1 MNWKKPLLAL
11 VLGFQVVASGM
22 HATTAEAIEVSSG
35 TVNERIQVTPG
46 VTYKDIRHGGSTP
59 QAVRVLEMNLADPYT
74 KVEVGVP
81 DPLTKRATVT
91 SQAKADTSPGHSVV
105 GAVNAG
111 FFHFDNNLPAYLL
124 AVNNTIMNLGVISSG
139 FDEYMSVPTAFGM
152 ASDGKPLIDQFAY
165 QSSVTYPGGQLPI
178 SSINKARGTNE
189 AILYTPQFSYES
201 TRTNTYGM
209 EIVVTNAS
217 KPVDQ
222 GLKFGEV
229 VTGTVQTVTPYG
241 VGNSTIPKNGFV
253 LSLQGGALAA
263 IGSQI
268 KPGTQLQ
275 LTIDME
281 QKWRNAQYILASGPM
296 LVKDGKVSM
305 TIDPNS
311 SRAKERN
318 PRTAVAVN
326 KDRSKV
332 FFVTADGRQRGYASG
347 MTLSEFAEYLVSL
360 GADRALNLDGGGST
374 TMAVREPGDIYATL
388 ANTPSQPDER
398 LVSTTL
404 EAVSTAPAGE
414 AVTLKAALTAPAI
427 ASGGTTTVS
436 VKSALDRYNN
446 VLAVNPAQVSL
457 SVEGDLAGTFNGMT
471 FTATKAGSGAIVVK
485 YGQAVAKLPLTV
497 NDTIKQIIIQPSSLP
512 IGEGSTAQLSVKG
525 VDGNGKTVALNP
537 SVLKWSV
544 SGNAGTISPSGLF
557 TAGNAK
563 EKGTIA
569 ASFNSISASIPVTVG
584 GDPITVS
591 NLDDVSQWS
600 SSAARANA
608 SIAASDVMNEGSGAL
623 KLQYDFTPA
632 KGEIAAAYA
641 NANQPMAIAGKPLSL
656 GVWVHGDGKG
666 HWLRGKIVD
675 GNGTEHTINFTEEG
689 GLNWTGW
696 KHVQA
701 PIPANAVLP
710 LTFKQIYVAEASPE
724 KQGTGA
730 IAFDQLQAVY
740 SNETSFAKPLFTDV
754 PNSHWAY
761 NEIQYWTELGVITG
775 YGDGSF
781 KPEQSLKRAHAALLL
796 AKAMKLDTSH
806 PTNPNFS
813 DVPTDHLYYDAI
825 ATIANMGIV
834 TGKQDGRFD
843 PNGTLTRAQMAA
855 ILTRAYNLTG
865 TIPQNF
871 ADVPNDFWAFKEI
884 SALAANGITTGYKE
898 DNTFRPQNAVT
909 RAQFSAFLYRI
920 LQ

>member
-1 MNWKKPLLAL
+1 MDWKKPLLAL
-11 VLGFQVVASGM
+11 VLGFQVATSGM
-22 HATTAEAIEVSSG
+22 YATTAEAIEVSSG

-91 SQAKADTSPGHSVV
+91 SQAKSDTSPGHSVV
-105 GAVNAG
+105 GAINAG

-152 ASDGKPLIDQFAY
+152 ASDGKPLIDRFAY
-165 QSSVTYPGGQLPI
+165 QSSVAYPGGQLSI
-178 SSINKARGTNE
+178 SSINKARGTSE
-189 AILYTPQFSYES
+189 VILYTPQFSYES

-229 VTGTVQTVTPYG
+229 VTGTVQAVTPYG

-263 IGSQI
+263 VGSQI
-268 KPGTQLQ
+268 KPGMQLQ

-281 QKWRNAQYILASGPM
+281 PKWRNAQYILASGPM

-332 FFVTADGRQRGYASG
+332 FFVTADGRQSGYASG

-374 TMAVREPGDIYATL
+374 AMAVREPGNIYATL
-388 ANTPSQPDER
+388 TNSPSQTEER
-398 LVSTTL
+398 AVSTTL
-404 EAVSTAPAGE
+404 QAVSTAPAGE
-414 AVTLKAALTAPAI
+414 AATLKAALTNPSI

-436 VKSALDRYNN
+436 IKSALDRYNN
-446 VLAVNPAQVSL
+446 VLTVNPAQVSL
-457 SVEGDLAGTFNGMT
+457 SVEGDIAGTFNGMT
-471 FTATKAGSGAIVVK
+471 FTATKGGSGAIVVK

-497 NDTIKQIIIQPSSLP
+497 NDTIKKIIIQPGSLP
-512 IGEGSTAQLSVKG
+512 IGEGSTAQLRVKG

-544 SGNAGTISPSGLF
+544 SGNVGTISPSGLF

-563 EKGTIA
+563 GKGTIS

-584 GDPITVS
+584 SDPMTIS
-591 NLDDVSQWS
+591 NLNDVSQWS

-608 SIAASDVMNEGSGAL
+608 SITASDVVNEGSGAL
-623 KLQYDFTPA
+623 KLRYDFTPA
-632 KGEIAAAYA
+632 QGAIAAAYA
-641 NANQPMAIAGKPLSL
+641 HAKQPMAIAGKPLSL

-689 GLNWTGW
+689 GLTWTGW

-730 IAFDQLQAVY
+730 VAFDQLQAVY
-740 SNETSFAKPLFTDV
+740 SNGTSFAQPLFTDV
-754 PNSHWAY
+754 PNNHWAY
-761 NEIQYWTELGVITG
+761 NEIQYWTDLGVITG
-775 YGDGSF
+775 YQDGSF
-781 KPEQSLKRAHAALLL
+781 KPEQPLKRAHAAVLL

-806 PTNPNFS
+806 PANPNFS
-813 DVPTDHLYYDAI
+813 DVPTDHMYYNAI

-834 TGKQDGRFD
+834 TGKQDRRFD

-871 ADVPNDFWAFKEI
+871 RDVPNDFWAYKEI

-898 DNTFRPQNAVT
+898 DHTFRPQNPVT
-909 RAQFSAFLYRI
+909 RAQFSAFVYRI